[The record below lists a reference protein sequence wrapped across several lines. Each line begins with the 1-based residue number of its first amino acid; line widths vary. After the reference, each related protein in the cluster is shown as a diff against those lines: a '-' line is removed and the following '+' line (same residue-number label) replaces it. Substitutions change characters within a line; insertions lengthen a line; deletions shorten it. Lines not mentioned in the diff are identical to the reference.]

1 MKKILGL
8 LMLLISMQ
16 VSAVTMESNEPD
28 TGTVNVELKKG
39 NADNSSTYPRTLIP
53 MTCVYTY
60 GTVQLGLLGEVGEF
74 TLTVTH
80 QATGEQWSAENALT
94 LQTSTVSGTYWV
106 RIVTEDGSIYYG
118 TYTL

>member
-1 MKKILGL
+1 MKKVLGL

-16 VSAVTMESNEPD
+16 VYAVTMESNEPD

-53 MTCVYTY
+53 MTCVYAY

-74 TLTVTH
+74 TLIVTH
-80 QATGEQWSAENALT
+80 QATGEQWSAENALF

-106 RIVTEDGSIYYG
+106 QIVTEDGSVYYG
-118 TYTL
+118 SYTL